1 MNLKEVAEKM
11 KSELAE
17 VIGRKP
23 ESVTRLYKDEK
34 GWHAKLDVLEVSKI
48 PSATDLIGDYEVM
61 LDDTGS
67 LVSFE
72 RKGMR
77 LRGGTVDGDK

>member
-1 MNLKEVAEKM
+1 MNLQEVAEKI

-17 VIGRKP
+17 VMGRKP
-23 ESVTRLYKDEK
+23 ESVTKLYKDEK

-48 PSATDLIGDYEVM
+48 PASTDIIGDYEVL

-72 RKGMR
+72 RKGLRMR
-77 LRGGTVDGDK
+77 GVPGDGDK

>member
-23 ESVTRLYKDEK
+23 EAVTRLYKDEK
-34 GWHAKLDVLEVSKI
+34 GWHADS
-48 PSATDLIGDYEVM
+48 T
-61 LDDTGS
+61 S
-67 LVSFE
+67 LKYPRFP
-72 RKGMR
+72 
-77 LRGGTVDGDK
+77 LRQILSEITRSCWITRAAW

>member
-34 GWHAKLDVLEVSKI
+34 GWHARLDVLEVAKI
-48 PSATDLIGDYEVM
+48 PSATDLSEI
-61 LDDTGS
+61 TRS
-67 LVSFE
+67 CWIT
-72 RKGMR
+72 RAAW
-77 LRGGTVDGDK
+77 

>member
-1 MNLKEVAEKM
+1 MNLREVAEKV

-23 ESVTRLYKDEK
+23 ESVNRLYKDEK
-34 GWHAKLDVLEVSKI
+34 GWHARLDVLEVSKI
-48 PSATDLIGDYEVM
+48 PSATDLIGDYEVL
-61 LDDTGS
+61 LDNTGS

-77 LRGGTVDGDK
+77 LRGGVVDGDK